1 MHFQPPRGAGRL
13 KSVTMSEAWVPPG
26 PLPGGVIQYPFES
39 RWEANS
45 RGLAQVRQQDE
56 GAAYAARDSQAAG
69 SCWDWQA
76 QLNISFLMVLS

>member
-1 MHFQPPRGAGRL
+1 MKHGFHRVRFRCKVCHADL
-13 KSVTMSEAWVPPG
+13 G